1 MLVAG
6 RKVGI
11 SREWLQEEIG
21 LEKIGEFAF
30 DSDRKM
36 MSVIYKQGTAIK
48 SENTFPAGS
57 TFILAKGAPE
67 GILKNCSGYLP
78 STSRNYK
85 DLNDVASLPLS
96 DEMVEKISK
105 ESTGMA
111 GLGLRV
117 LAFAI
122 RIVTSSEAA
131 EIVRSNKSSNS
142 ETDLTFVGLI
152 GLIDPPKY
160 FDSGFVSNY

>member
-11 SREWLQEEIG
+11 SREWLQDAIG

-36 MSVIYKQGTAIK
+36 MSVIYEQGTRIK
-48 SENTFPAGS
+48 NDNTFAPGT

-78 STSRNYK
+78 KSTSESYK
-85 DLNDVASLPLS
+85 DLSNLTSSPLS
-96 DEMVEKISK
+96 DSIVEQISK
-105 ESTGMA
+105 ESLSMA
-111 GLGLRV
+111 ALGLRV

-122 RIVTSSEAA
+122 RVVSSSEAS
-131 EIVRSNKSSNS
+131 EIIKSNKSTES
-142 ETDLTFVGLI
+142 ETNLTFVGLI
-152 GLIDPPKY
+152 GLI
-160 FDSGFVSNY
+160 GRI